1 MVIVELRG
9 WHLGAIGRAA
19 ALAFARVLGFAT
31 VVAALTPTIALAGVL
46 TLASM
51 LFFGSGLGRRSRS
64 VLRGE
69 RGLQAGQQVRGLHR
83 RTRACQQAGDSRAGD

>member
-31 VVAALTPTIALAGVL
+31 VFAALTPTIALAGVL

-51 LFFGSGLGRRSRS
+51 LFFHLAGCWCLVGLCSKMRAGEEIRRLNRC
-64 VLRGE
+64 G
-69 RGLQAGQQVRGLHR
+69 GAGQQ
-83 RTRACQQAGDSRAGD
+83 TCQRCTSD